1 MEFLKQKTLI
11 LKQQLAGLKNSLE
24 KSKGM
29 CLFSYARLYPYFQF
43 ITRNIL
49 NFSNHFNFL
58 YFRFQ
63 MMYAD
68 SYMTKQEFEQMFD
81 HTLYYE
87 MRQKYDCLKAFP
99 NIYEKVS
106 KAARTGKQSQKEEK
120 D

>member
-1 MEFLKQKTLI
+1 
-11 LKQQLAGLKNSLE
+11 
-24 KSKGM
+24 
-29 CLFSYARLYPYFQF
+29 
-43 ITRNIL
+43 
-49 NFSNHFNFL
+49 
-58 YFRFQ
+58 

-106 KAARTGKQSQKEEK
+106 KAARTGKQTQKEETK
-120 D
+120 